1 MAVSAV
7 FSDSFSIY
15 VVLDSAAAHNIS
27 NPGRSLR
34 IVNIKVYNAGGT
46 PNITVQKTGGTNIS
60 LAGAVATLTNAWK
73 DIPVD
78 TSGTP
83 AANTI
88 STTDVITI
96 TNANISTTQ
105 VILECIA
112 GDGSTNTWD
121 SKETLTV
128 T

>member
-15 VVLDSAAAHNIS
+15 VVLDSAAAHNIA

-78 TSGTP
+78 TT
-83 AANTI
+83 ANTI
-88 STTDVITI
+88 STTDIITI
-96 TNANISTTQ
+96 TNANVSTTQ

-112 GDGSTNTWD
+112 GTGSTNTWD

>member
-1 MAVSAV
+1 MATTAF

-15 VVLDSAAAHNIS
+15 VLLASAAAHNVA

-34 IVNIKVYNAGGT
+34 IMNIKVYNGTGT
-46 PNITVQKTGGTNIS
+46 PDITVTKTGGTNIS
-60 LAGAVATLTNAWK
+60 LGGAVATATNAWK

-78 TSGTP
+78 TT
-83 AANTI
+83 ANTI

-96 TNANISTTQ
+96 TNDDVSTTQ

-112 GDGSTNTWD
+112 GTGSTNTWD

>member
-15 VVLDSAAAHNIS
+15 VVLDSAATHTIS

-34 IVNIKVYNAGGT
+34 IMNIKVYNAGGT

-60 LAGAVATLTNAWK
+60 LAGAVATLANAWK

-78 TSGTP
+78 TT
-83 AANTI
+83 ANTI
-88 STTDVITI
+88 STTDSILI

-112 GDGSTNTWD
+112 GTGSTNTWD

>member
-15 VVLDSAAAHNIS
+15 VVLDSAAAHNIA

-34 IVNIKVYNAGGT
+34 IMNIKVYNAGGT
-46 PNITVQKTGGTNIS
+46 PDITVTKSGGTNIS
-60 LAGAVATLTNAWK
+60 LAGAVATLANAWK

-78 TSGTP
+78 TT
-83 AANTI
+83 ANTI

-96 TNANISTTQ
+96 TNDNISTTQ